1 MRCLFSSII
10 LKELILKKWKKKKRG
25 KMLRLVNGIFLYIH
39 TTFGEL
45 KFSTLRYEVRIQNED
60 STVSVEFGK

>member
-60 STVSVEFGK
+60 NTVSVEFGK